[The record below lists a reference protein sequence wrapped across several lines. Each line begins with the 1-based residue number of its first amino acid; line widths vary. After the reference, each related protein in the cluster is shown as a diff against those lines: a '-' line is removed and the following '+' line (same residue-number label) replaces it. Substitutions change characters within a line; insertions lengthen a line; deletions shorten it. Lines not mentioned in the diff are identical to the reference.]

1 MLERDVK
8 RKVSALLSLAMEHD
22 PLYVW
27 MPVVT
32 GYGKRSVDYI
42 FCLQGQFV
50 AIETKATGEWLRPD
64 QRQRARDMLKS
75 GAKVFVISEEDGYRA
90 LERYLVSCI
99 PSFGQARAVLDPRRK
114 VSWG

>member
-8 RKVSALLSLAMEHD
+8 RRVSALLSLAMEYD

-32 GYGKRSVDYI
+32 AMGKRSLDYI
-42 FCLQGQFV
+42 CCIQGQFV

-64 QRQRARDMLKS
+64 QRQRARDIHMS
-75 GAKVFVISEEDGYRA
+75 GAKVFIISGPDGYAA
-90 LERYLVSCI
+90 LEAFLVARI
-99 PSFGQARAVLDPRRK
+99 PALRQSRGLADLRRRT
-114 VSWG
+114 SWG

>member
-8 RKVSALLSLAMEHD
+8 KRVSRLLSLAMEHD

-32 GYGKRSVDYI
+32 GFGKRSLDYI
-42 FCLQGQFV
+42 CCVRGQFV

-64 QRQRARDMLKS
+64 QRQRARDILKS
-75 GAKVFVISEEDGYRA
+75 GAKVFIISGSDGYGA
-90 LERYLVSCI
+90 LERYLEHCI
-99 PSFGQARAVLDPRRK
+99 PSFGQTDSRADPRRQ
-114 VSWG
+114 VSW

>member
-8 RKVSALLSLAMEHD
+8 RKVSALLSLAMEYE

-32 GYGKRSVDYI
+32 SYGKRSLDYI
-42 FCLQGQFV
+42 CCLKGQFI

-64 QRQRARDMLKS
+64 QRQRARDILMS
-75 GAKVFVISEEDGYRA
+75 GARVFVISGPDGYAA
-90 LERYLVSCI
+90 LEAFLVRSI
-99 PSFGQARAVLDPRRK
+99 PALGRSSALADLRRK
-114 VSWG
+114 TGW

>member
-8 RKVSALLSLAMEHD
+8 KRVSALLSLAMEHE

-32 GYGKRSVDYI
+32 GFGKRSLDYI
-42 FCLQGQFV
+42 CCVRGQFL

-64 QRQRARDMLKS
+64 QRQRARDILKS
-75 GAKVFVISEEDGYRA
+75 GAKVFIISGPDGYGA
-90 LERYLVSCI
+90 LENYLEHCI
-99 PSFGQARAVLDPRRK
+99 PSFGSADSRANPRRQ
-114 VSWG
+114 VSW